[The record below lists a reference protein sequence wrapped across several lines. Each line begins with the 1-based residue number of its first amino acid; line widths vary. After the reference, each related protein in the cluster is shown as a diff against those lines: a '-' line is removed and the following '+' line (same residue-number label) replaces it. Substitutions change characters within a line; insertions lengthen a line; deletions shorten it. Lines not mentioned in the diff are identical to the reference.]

1 MTADTNV
8 SYGKAAIQGEAVAVD
23 AQIAGLLPIG
33 STFGLNGFAS
43 DLAVVGELSGGRVT
57 STHVIFVD
65 PFASAFA
72 SIAAT
77 IM

>member
-1 MTADTNV
+1 MPF
-8 SYGKAAIQGEAVAVD
+8 
-23 AQIAGLLPIG
+23 GLLPIG